1 MKQLRTLLIGFLVAT
16 TLATSGTFALAKKEP
31 IAPLIPTTPFIYK
44 EKTYD
49 VTIQWINLNDPT
61 LRVDLSLADEK
72 IGATATLE
80 SLSKPKKVNETV
92 IASINGSFFNLK
104 PDSQPVS
111 TLLTSGQF
119 RHIGGSGSVVGFDG
133 QNKMH
138 IERLAN
144 RIEGAINDQWE
155 PPYSFSPWNINH
167 LFTNTDAI
175 MIFDNSYTGKYP
187 LAPVYAIAVDR
198 NEVIGVY
205 DSIPQIP
212 THGYIIV
219 TRTTNMKKLV
229 KIGDKISYRIKN
241 FAMSDDR
248 QMGAEI
254 TDFNGIRT
262 AVGAGPTLVLD
273 GLKVLNPK
281 AEGFTVSKL
290 LTSTAIRSMVGT
302 TADGRMA
309 MVTTPPMTLDALAE
323 LALSLGLRDAI
334 NLDGGQSTGMMKNGQ
349 YALKPGREISNA
361 LVVTQ
366 LKEQPYRLKLNDQE
380 LFFPVEPYLTSG
392 RTMVPLRRI
401 LEMLGCQV
409 AWEDATQSVT
419 VKRYQDTL
427 KFQIGSSQVLVN
439 GRSYQMDVPLTLT
452 QSNSFIS
459 VRFLTE
465 FFGGIVTWEAQQK
478 TVGLKLPTVEQYYLE
493 GNAYFKQGDY
503 AKALDFYDKVLKLH
517 PRHVS
522 ALKQTAAIY
531 ETVFKD
537 LRSAASYYERAVGI
551 FTEDNQTFVKLGNLY
566 GELNANDKA
575 IAAFEKAKAIHP
587 SYEDAYYGLARAYLK
602 SDPALAR
609 INYQW
614 LKDHSKNLFY
624 VTEAKFYID
633 GI

>member
-1 MKQLRTLLIGFLVAT
+1 MKQFRNLLIGLLVAS
-16 TLATSGTFALAKKEP
+16 TLATSSTFALAKKEP
-31 IAPLIPTTPFIYK
+31 VAPLIPTTPFIHN

-80 SLSKPKKVNETV
+80 SLSKPKKASETV

-111 TLLTSGQF
+111 TLLTAGQF
-119 RHIGGSGSVVGFDG
+119 KHIGGTGSVVGFDG

-138 IERLAN
+138 IERLSN

-155 PPYSFSPWNINH
+155 PPYSFTPWNINH

-175 MIFDNSYTGKYP
+175 MLFDNSYTGKFP
-187 LAPVYAIAVDR
+187 TAPVYAIAVDR
-198 NEVIGVY
+198 NEVIGIY

-241 FAMSDDR
+241 FAMTDDR
-248 QMGAEI
+248 QIGAEI
-254 TDFNGIRT
+254 NDFSGIRT
-262 AVGAGPTLVLD
+262 AVGAGPTLVQN
-273 GLKVLNPK
+273 GVKVLNPK

-290 LTSTAIRSMVGT
+290 LSTTAVRSMIGT

-309 MVTTPPMTLDALAE
+309 MVTTPAMTLDALAD
-323 LALSLGLRDAI
+323 LALSLGLQEAI
-334 NLDGGQSTGMMKNGQ
+334 NLDGGQSTGMMKDGQ
-349 YALKPGREISNA
+349 YAVKPGREISNA
-361 LVVTQ
+361 LVVTR
-366 LKEQPYRLKLNDQE
+366 LVEQPYRLKLNGLE

-409 AWEDATQSVT
+409 TWEDPTQSVI

-427 KFQIGSSQVLVN
+427 RFQIGSSQVTVN
-439 GRSYQMDVPLTLT
+439 GRNYQMDVPLTLT
-452 QSNSFIS
+452 QNNSFVS

-465 FFGGIVTWEAQQK
+465 FFGGVVTWDAKQK
-478 TVGLKLPTVEQYYLE
+478 TVGLNLPTVEQYYLE
-493 GNAYFKQGDY
+493 ANGYFKQGDY
-503 AKALDFYDKVLKLH
+503 TKALDFYDKVLKLH

-522 ALKQTAAIY
+522 ALKQTAVIY
-531 ETVFKD
+531 ESTFKD
-537 LRSAASYYERAVGI
+537 LRSAASYYEKAVAI
-551 FTEDNQTFVKLGNLY
+551 FNEDHQTFVKLGNLY

-575 IAAFEKAKAIHP
+575 IAAFEKAKTILP

-602 SDPALAR
+602 SNPEQAR
-609 INYQW
+609 YHYQW
-614 LKDHSKNLFY
+614 LKDHGKNPYY